1 MRYSIPQVLTGAI
14 NLVSGIIVTALGIR
28 LLLRLFGANPDAG
41 FVEFMYDSTGVLLHP
56 FRNIFEPYVVEPG
69 NVLEFS
75 TLVAIVIYLFIG
87 WLLVETV
94 VFIDSSSRK
103 RR

>member
-1 MRYSIPQVLTGAI
+1 MRYSTPQVLTGAI

-41 FVEFMYDSTGVLLHP
+41 FVEFMYDSTGVLLYP

-75 TLVAIVIYLFIG
+75 TLVAIVIYLFIA